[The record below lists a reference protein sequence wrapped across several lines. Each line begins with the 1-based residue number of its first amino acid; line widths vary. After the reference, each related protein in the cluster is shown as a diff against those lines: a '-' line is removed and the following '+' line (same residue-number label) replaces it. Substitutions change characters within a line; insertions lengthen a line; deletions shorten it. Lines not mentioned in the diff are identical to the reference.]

1 MPIPSLTRKQSSLSA
16 LIQQERSL
24 SGGSREGEAR
34 ESREPEETPASEE
47 RREQVK
53 TTAIQDEGGDTDIEG
68 GDTDIEDEPPV
79 PLKPTLSKQKT
90 ASIKEVREDGSPP
103 LRMSRRLMSMKRRG
117 KIVLLR
123 ELTDEFEFNAEDVLT
138 VRGEEVDFYV
148 CRVLE
153 DVPLTAKSFRVAW
166 YNRIGPN
173 LYEVELCAFIFF
185 LLVLMFDIA
194 S

>member
-24 SGGSREGEAR
+24 SGGSRESETR
-34 ESREPEETPASEE
+34 ESHEQEKAPPSEE
-47 RREQVK
+47 RHDQVQ

-68 GDTDIEDEPPV
+68 GDTDIEEEPPV
-79 PLKPTLSKQKT
+79 PLIPTLSKQKT
-90 ASIKEVREDGSPP
+90 VSIKEVREDGSAPS

-138 VRGEEVDFYV
+138 VRGEEDDFYV
-148 CRVLE
+148 CRSLE

-173 LYEVELCAFIFF
+173 LYEV
-185 LLVLMFDIA
+185 
-194 S
+194 